1 MTSAMSEAFRK
12 CSADLFRGIR
22 DPELLVRELYSD
34 DVVSETVVDEVTIV
48 GLSTVQRKT
57 RLLTAVRD
65 QIVINPTKFQ
75 NLLLVLRKQPLL
87 KDVVDK
93 LEIIYKNHG
102 M

>member
-1 MTSAMSEAFRK
+1 MW
-12 CSADLFRGIR
+12 
-22 DPELLVRELYSD
+22 ELYSD
-34 DVVSETVVDEVTIV
+34 DVVSKTVVDEVTIV

-87 KDVVDK
+87 KDVADK